1 MRRRARTV
9 LSAGVGVVVLLCGL
23 TSNDGWT
30 APPTWLDQDR
40 FRELPWGATSE
51 TAQTVYRDLTF
62 VRYAIDNEKDTP
74 SKVYERKDEV
84 LKIDGIRVDEFRY
97 WFRENAFYKVTV
109 TLQSKLGPR
118 TLETPSAVAFE
129 ELFAT
134 ICRVAGEPIEDHTR
148 RGGWDGAR
156 WGGWHL
162 GGISITL
169 RHVEHPGDNTDEM
182 DMEIVN
188 TSAGPVYNTPAGTGE
203 P

>member
-9 LSAGVGVVVLLCGL
+9 LSAGVGVVVLLCCL

-156 WGGWHL
+156 WSGWHL

-188 TSAGPVYNTPAGTGE
+188 TSAAPGHNAPAGTGE

>member
-1 MRRRARTV
+1 MRRRVKTV
-9 LSAGVGVVVLLCGL
+9 LSAGVGVVVLLCCL
-23 TSNDGWT
+23 TSGDGWT

-51 TAQTVYRDLTF
+51 AAQTVYRDLTF
-62 VRYAIDNEKDTP
+62 VRYAISDGKETP
-74 SKVYERKDEV
+74 SKVFERKNEV
-84 LKIDGIRVDEFRY
+84 LQVDGIRVDEILY
-97 WFRENAFYKVTV
+97 WFRENAFYKVTI
-109 TLQSKLGPR
+109 TLKSKLGPR

-129 ELFAT
+129 ELLAT

-156 WGGWHL
+156 WGGWRL

-169 RHVEHPGDNTDEM
+169 RHIEHPGDNTDEM
-182 DMEIVN
+182 AMEIMN
-188 TSAGPVYNTPAGTGE
+188 ASAAPGRNSPGRTGE

>member
-9 LSAGVGVVVLLCGL
+9 LSAGVGVVVLLCCL
-23 TSNDGWT
+23 TSNDGWA
-30 APPTWLDQDR
+30 APPTWLDQER

-129 ELFAT
+129 ELLGK

-188 TSAGPVYNTPAGTGE
+188 TSAGPVHNTPAGTGE